1 MGNINF
7 KDIVCDNYYCQ
18 PISFKPEWFSENS
31 WNINYVYYDIAN
43 TKNKISEKK
52 NEDSTDSLNYTN
64 NIENENFEHENIEK
78 KDNETIENTLS
89 SDSTF
94 KKNVTEIFKNKPY
107 IIDKGILKIK
117 NVQKFDLLLSK
128 KLLIDFEEIDKISIP
143 INFKYDIETR
153 IDFYI
158 IFSNYIVNLDN
169 INNLNLSNDN
179 AFYINLTFL
188 KKKIFISHSF
198 NDKII
203 KKSINPNKI
212 NTFHLNL
219 INNFNLL
226 LIEEKLYNNNINKIF
241 SEKYFKMFNCDH
253 SNNIYLNLFIKPKTN
268 ICLENE
274 FLELNFE

>member
-7 KDIVCDNYYCQ
+7 KNIICDNYYCQ

-31 WNINYVYYDIAN
+31 WDINYKYYLN
-43 TKNKISEKK
+43 TNNNIEISEKK
-52 NEDSTDSLNYTN
+52 NKDLEMNNSQDEITSYESSSNKFVEEINDITSEIKEN
-64 NIENENFEHENIEK
+64 NINKIP
-78 KDNETIENTLS
+78 
-89 SDSTF
+89 
-94 KKNVTEIFKNKPY
+94 KNKPY

-128 KLLIDFEEIDKISIP
+128 KLLINFEEIDKISIP

-158 IFSNYIVNLDN
+158 IFSNYKITLEN
-169 INNLNLSNDN
+169 INKLNLTNDN

-198 NDKII
+198 NNNII
-203 KKSINPNKI
+203 KKTINPNKI
-212 NTFHLNL
+212 NTFDLNL

-241 SEKYFKMFNCDH
+241 SEKYFKMFNCDE
-253 SNNIYLNLFIKPKTN
+253 SNDIYLSLFIKPKTN
-268 ICLENE
+268 IYLDNE